1 MIKVKKNI
9 VLFDL
14 MIYVALPLFVWNIT
28 RDYTGDYYAMLL
40 SSVPGIIYTVYRF
53 IEMKKVNTF
62 GLFILFT
69 LIVGT
74 LIDVLAGSSLQLL
87 WNNVYYAAGISLFFL
102 MTMII
107 RRPITLYFGL
117 DFAELQG
124 HDRTFSKRLFYKKPL
139 YTLFQLITLCF
150 ALRSGILAVVK
161 AWLILEYGVEA
172 FDKGIILR
180 QAFSWIMTGI
190 TVAGFFYIGKII
202 NDSPHLVKEVQDEL
216 EEEKAI

>member
-1 MIKVKKNI
+1 MKKNI
-9 VLFDL
+9 VLLDL
-14 MIYVALPLFVWNIT
+14 MIYVALPLFMWNIM

-40 SSVPGIIYTVYRF
+40 SSVPGIVYSIYRF

-74 LIDVLAGSSLQLL
+74 LIDVLAGSSIQLL

-102 MTMII
+102 VTMII
-107 RRPITLYFGL
+107 GRPITLYFGL

-124 HDRTFSKRLFYKKPL
+124 YDRSFSKRLYHKKPL
-139 YTLFQLITLCF
+139 YILFQLITLCF
-150 ALRSGILAVVK
+150 AMRSGILAIVNT
-161 AWLILEYGVEA
+161 WLIMEYGVEA

-180 QAFSWIMTGI
+180 QAFSWIMTGV

-202 NDSPHLVKEVQDEL
+202 KDSPHLVKEVQDEL
-216 EEEKAI
+216 QEEKTDAV

>member
-1 MIKVKKNI
+1 MKKNI
-9 VLFDL
+9 VLLDL
-14 MIYVALPLFVWNIT
+14 MIYVALPLFVWNIM

-40 SSVPGIIYTVYRF
+40 SSVPGIIYSIYRF

-62 GLFILFT
+62 GLFILVT
-69 LIVGT
+69 LIIGT

-87 WNNVYYAAGISLFFL
+87 WNNVYYGATLSFFFFL
-102 MTMII
+102 TMSIGK
-107 RRPITLYFGL
+107 PLPLYFGL

-124 HDRTFSKRLFYKKPL
+124 YDRTFSKRLFYKKPL
-139 YTLFQLITLCF
+139 YRIFQWITLCF
-150 ALRSGILAVVK
+150 AMRSGLLAIVK

-180 QAFSWIMTGI
+180 QAFSWIITGI

-202 NDSPHLVKEVQDEL
+202 NGSPQLIKEVQDEL
-216 EEEKAI
+216 EEEKTDAV

>member
-1 MIKVKKNI
+1 MKKNI
-9 VLFDL
+9 VLLDL
-14 MIYVALPLFVWNIT
+14 MIYVALPLFVWNIL

-53 IEMKKVNTF
+53 VEMKKVNTF

-87 WNNVYYAAGISLFFL
+87 WNNVYYAAGISLFFFV
-102 MTMII
+102 TMVV

-124 HDRTFSKRLFYKKPL
+124 HDRMFSKRLFYKKPL
-139 YTLFQLITLCF
+139 YILFQLITLCF
-150 ALRSGILAVVK
+150 ALRSGILAGVK

-180 QAFSWIMTGI
+180 QAFSWIMTGVTFI
-190 TVAGFFYIGKII
+190 GFFYIGKII
-202 NDSPHLVKEVQDEL
+202 NNSPHLIKEVQNEL
-216 EEEKAI
+216 ETEKTDAV

>member
-1 MIKVKKNI
+1 MKRNF
-9 VLFDL
+9 VLLDL
-14 MIYVALPLFVWNIT
+14 LIYVALPLFVWNIM
-28 RDYTGDYYAMLL
+28 RDYIGDYYAMLL

-62 GLFILFT
+62 GLFILVT

-74 LIDVLAGSSLQLL
+74 LIDVLAGSSIQLL
-87 WNNVYYAAGISLFFL
+87 WNNVYYAAALSLFFFITMLLRKPISLF
-102 MTMII
+102 
-107 RRPITLYFGL
+107 FGL

-124 HDRTFSKRLFYKKPL
+124 YDRTFSKRLYYKKPL
-139 YTLFQLITLCF
+139 FRIFQLITLCF
-150 ALRSGILAVVK
+150 ALRSGILAIVK

-190 TVAGFFYIGKII
+190 TVAGFIYIGKII
-202 NDSPHLVKEVQDEL
+202 QDSPQLVKEVQIEL
-216 EEEKAI
+216 DEEERKSV

>member
-1 MIKVKKNI
+1 MKKNI
-9 VLFDL
+9 VLWDL
-14 MIYVALPLFVWNIT
+14 MIYVALPLFVWKIL

-40 SSVPGIIYTVYRF
+40 SSVPGILYTIYRF

-69 LIVGT
+69 LIIGT

-102 MTMII
+102 GTMVL

-139 YTLFQLITLCF
+139 YILFQLITLSF
-150 ALRSGILAVVK
+150 ALRSGILAIVK
-161 AWLILEYGVEA
+161 AWLIMEYGVEA

-180 QAFSWIMTGI
+180 QAFSWIMTGVTI
-190 TVAGFFYIGKII
+190 IGFFYIGKII
-202 NDSPHLVKEVQDEL
+202 RESPHLIKEVQDEVDK
-216 EEEKAI
+216 EEAI

>member
-1 MIKVKKNI
+1 MKKNI
-9 VLFDL
+9 VLLDL
-14 MIYVALPLFVWNIT
+14 MIYVALPLFVWNIL

-40 SSVPGIIYTVYRF
+40 SSIPGIVYTIYRF

-87 WNNVYYAAGISLFFL
+87 WNNVYYAAGMSLFFL
-102 MTMII
+102 VTMMIK
-107 RRPITLYFGL
+107 RPIALYFAL

-124 HDRTFSKRLFYKKPL
+124 YDRTFSHRLFYKKPL

-150 ALRSGILAVVK
+150 AMRSGILAIVK
-161 AWLILEYGVEA
+161 TWLIIEYGVEA

-180 QAFSWIMTGI
+180 QAFSWIMSGI
-190 TVAGFFYIGKII
+190 TFAGFFYIGKII
-202 NDSPHLVKEVQDEL
+202 NKSPHLIKEVQDEL
-216 EEEKAI
+216 EEEKTKAV

>member
-14 MIYVALPLFVWNIT
+14 MIYVALPLFVWNIM

-87 WNNVYYAAGISLFFL
+87 WNNVYYAAGISLFFFV
-102 MTMII
+102 TMVV

-139 YTLFQLITLCF
+139 FTLFQLITLCF

-180 QAFSWIMTGI
+180 QAFSWIITGI

-202 NDSPHLVKEVQDEL
+202 NDSPHLVEEVQDEL

>member
-1 MIKVKKNI
+1 MKNF
-9 VLFDL
+9 VLLDL
-14 MIYVALPLFVWNIT
+14 MIYVALPLFAWNIM

-40 SSVPGIIYTVYRF
+40 SSVPGIIYTIYRF

-62 GLFILFT
+62 GLFILIT

-87 WNNVYYAAGISLFFL
+87 WNNVYYAAALGLFFFL
-102 MTMII
+102 TMII
-107 RRPITLYFGL
+107 GKPIPLYFGL

-124 HDRTFSKRLFYKKPL
+124 FDRTFSKRLYYKRPL
-139 YTLFQLITLCF
+139 YHIFQWITLCF
-150 ALRSGILAVVK
+150 AVRSGILAIVK
-161 AWLILEYGVEA
+161 AWLIIEYGVEA

-180 QAFSWIMTGI
+180 QTFSWIMTGI

-202 NDSPHLVKEVQDEL
+202 KDSPHLVKEVQDEL
-216 EEEKAI
+216 EEEKRKTV

>member
-1 MIKVKKNI
+1 MKKNI
-9 VLFDL
+9 VLLDL
-14 MIYVALPLFVWNIT
+14 MIYVALPLFVWNIL

-40 SSVPGIIYTVYRF
+40 SSVPGILYTIYRF

-74 LIDVLAGSSLQLL
+74 LIDILAGSSLQLL
-87 WNNVYYAAGISLFFL
+87 WNNVYYAAAISLFFIL
-102 MTMII
+102 TMII

-124 HDRTFSKRLFYKKPL
+124 YDRSFNKRLFYKKPV
-139 YTLFQLITLCF
+139 YRMFQLITLCF
-150 ALRSGILAVVK
+150 AMRSGILAIVK
-161 AWLILEYGVEA
+161 AWLIMEYGVEA

-180 QAFSWIMTGI
+180 QAFSWIMTGV

-202 NDSPHLVKEVQDEL
+202 KDSPHLMKEV
-216 EEEKAI
+216 EEELHSEKRTTV

>member
-1 MIKVKKNI
+1 MKKNV
-9 VLFDL
+9 VLLDL
-14 MIYVALPLFVWNIT
+14 LIYAALPLFVWNII

-62 GLFILFT
+62 GLFILGT

-87 WNNVYYAAGISLFFL
+87 WNNVYYAAVLSLFFL
-102 MTMII
+102 LTMIMGK
-107 RRPITLYFGL
+107 PLPLYFGL

-124 HDRTFSKRLFYKKPL
+124 FDRNFTKRLYNKKPVFQI
-139 YTLFQLITLCF
+139 FQLITLCF
-150 ALRSGILAVVK
+150 AMRSGVLAIVK
-161 AWLILEYGVEA
+161 AWLIMEYGVEA

-180 QAFSWIMTGI
+180 QAFSWIMSGI

-202 NDSPHLVKEVQDEL
+202 KDSPHLVKEVQDEL
-216 EEEKAI
+216 QNDRTNVI

>member
-1 MIKVKKNI
+1 MKKNI
-9 VLFDL
+9 VLWDL
-14 MIYVALPLFVWNIT
+14 MIYVALPLFVWKIL

-40 SSVPGIIYTVYRF
+40 SSVPGILYTIYRF

-69 LIVGT
+69 LIIGT

-102 MTMII
+102 GTMVL

-124 HDRTFSKRLFYKKPL
+124 HDRMFSKRLFYKKPL
-139 YTLFQLITLCF
+139 YILFQLITLSF
-150 ALRSGILAVVK
+150 ALRSGILAIVK
-161 AWLILEYGVEA
+161 AWLIMEYGVEA

-180 QAFSWIMTGI
+180 QAFSWIMTGVTI
-190 TVAGFFYIGKII
+190 IGFFYIGKII
-202 NDSPHLVKEVQDEL
+202 KESPHLIKEVQDEVDK
-216 EEEKAI
+216 EEAI

>member
-1 MIKVKKNI
+1 MKKNI

-14 MIYVALPLFVWNIT
+14 MIYVALPLFVWNIM

-202 NDSPHLVKEVQDEL
+202 NNSPQLVEEVRNEL
-216 EEEKAI
+216 QAEKTDAV